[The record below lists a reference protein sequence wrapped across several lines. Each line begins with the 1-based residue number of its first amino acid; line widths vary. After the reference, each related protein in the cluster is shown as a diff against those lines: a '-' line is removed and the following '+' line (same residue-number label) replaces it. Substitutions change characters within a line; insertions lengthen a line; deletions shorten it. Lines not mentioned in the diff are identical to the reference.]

1 MVSLVLISH
10 SNKIVEGLKELVSQM
25 SGDVKI
31 GVAGGTNDNRIGT
44 DPIKIM
50 SAIEEVYSDDGI
62 LIFYDLGSA
71 LMNAELAL
79 DMIDEKIK
87 NKVEISKSSLV
98 EGAFV
103 AGIESSMGKNMEEI
117 KKSLEKLNIE
127 K

>member
-31 GVAGGTNDNRIGT
+31 AVAGGTNDNRIGT

-50 SAIEEVYSDDGI
+50 SAIKDVYSDDGV

-71 LMNAELAL
+71 LMNAELAI
-79 DMIDEKIK
+79 DMIDDKIK

-103 AGIESSMGKNMEEI
+103 AGIESSVGKSMEEI

>member
-25 SGDVKI
+25 SSDVKI

>member
-10 SNKIVEGLKELVSQM
+10 SEKIAEGLKELVSQM

-31 GVAGGTNDNRIGT
+31 GVAGGTDDGRIGT
-44 DPIKIM
+44 DPMKIM
-50 SAIEEVYSDDGI
+50 SAIEDVYSDDGV

-79 DMIDEKIK
+79 DMMEEKMK
-87 NKVEISKSSLV
+87 SNVEIVKTSLV

-103 AGIESSMGKNMEEI
+103 AGIEASMGKSIEEI
-117 KKSLEKLNIE
+117 KVSLQSLNIE

>member
-31 GVAGGTNDNRIGT
+31 AVAGGTNDDRIGT

-50 SAIEEVYSDDGI
+50 SAIEEVYSDDGV

>member
-25 SGDVKI
+25 SSDVKI

-44 DPIKIM
+44 DPMKIM

>member
-10 SNKIVEGLKELVSQM
+10 SKKIVEGIKELVSQM
-25 SGDVKI
+25 SDDVKI
-31 GVAGGTNDNRIGT
+31 AVAGGTDDNRIGT
-44 DPIKIM
+44 DAIKIM
-50 SAIEEVYSDDGI
+50 SAIEDVYSDDGI

>member
-31 GVAGGTNDNRIGT
+31 GVAGGTNDDRIGT

-50 SAIEEVYSDDGI
+50 SAIEDVYSDDGV

-79 DMIDEKIK
+79 DMIDENIK

-117 KKSLEKLNIE
+117 KKSLEKLNIG

>member
-10 SNKIVEGLKELVSQM
+10 SKKIVEGIKELVSQM
-25 SGDVKI
+25 SDGVKI
-31 GVAGGTNDNRIGT
+31 AIAGGTDDNRIGT
-44 DPIKIM
+44 DAIKIM
-50 SAIEEVYSDDGI
+50 SAIEDVYSDDGI

-103 AGIESSMGKNMEEI
+103 AAIESSMGKSIEEI

>member
-31 GVAGGTNDNRIGT
+31 GLAGGTNDNRIGT
-44 DPIKIM
+44 DPMKIM

-62 LIFYDLGSA
+62 LILYDLGSA

>member
-31 GVAGGTNDNRIGT
+31 SVAGGTNDNRIGT

>member
-10 SNKIVEGLKELVSQM
+10 SKKIVEGIKELVSQM
-25 SGDVKI
+25 SDDVKI
-31 GVAGGTNDNRIGT
+31 AIAGGTDDNRIGT
-44 DPIKIM
+44 DAIKIM
-50 SAIEEVYSDDGI
+50 SAIEDVYSDDGI

-71 LMNAELAL
+71 LINAELAL

>member
-10 SNKIVEGLKELVSQM
+10 SKKIAEGLKELASQM

-31 GVAGGTNDNRIGT
+31 GVAGGTDDGRIGT

-50 SAIEEVYSDDGI
+50 SAIEDVYSDDGV
-62 LIFYDLGSA
+62 LMFYDLGSA

-79 DMIDEKIK
+79 DMMEEKMK
-87 NKVEISKSSLV
+87 SNVEIVKSSLV

-103 AGIESSMGKNMEEI
+103 AGIEASIGKSIEEI
-117 KKSLEKLNIE
+117 KVSLQSLNIE

>member
-62 LIFYDLGSA
+62 LILYDLGSA

-103 AGIESSMGKNMEEI
+103 AGIESSMGKSMEEI

>member
-50 SAIEEVYSDDGI
+50 SAIEDVYSDDGV

>member
-31 GVAGGTNDNRIGT
+31 SVAGGTNDNRIGT

-62 LIFYDLGSA
+62 LILYDLGSA

>member
-10 SNKIVEGLKELVSQM
+10 SKKIVEGVKELVSQM
-25 SGDVKI
+25 SDDVKI
-31 GVAGGTNDNRIGT
+31 AIAGGTDDNRIGT
-44 DPIKIM
+44 DAIKIM
-50 SAIEEVYSDDGI
+50 SAIEDVYSDDGI

-71 LMNAELAL
+71 LMNTELAL

-103 AGIESSMGKNMEEI
+103 AAIESSMGKSMEEI